1 MQENPFISVVV
12 PVYNEAL
19 TIETTINRIEAERYR
34 KEIILVDDGSDDGTT
49 ELLRNRTQSTSKD
62 CSIQFVRHRT
72 NLGKGAAVWTG
83 FRHARGEFV
92 IIQDADLEYNPSD
105 YSKLLAPLI
114 NGEAD
119 AVYGSRFLN
128 RKSSLSLHFLGN
140 KMLTML
146 SNLCTGF
153 CLTDMETGYKA
164 FRSELLSRISLREDG
179 FGFEPE
185 ITAEL
190 AGLQARVVEVPI
202 TYRRRGYRAGK
213 KLKWKDGFA
222 APFFILRYNLERC
235 FGFSRRT
242 GSIAG

>member
-49 ELLRNRTQSTSKD
+49 ELLQNRTESTNQD
-62 CSIQFVRHRT
+62 CSIQVLLHRT
-72 NLGKGAAVWTG
+72 NLGKGAAVRTG
-83 FRHARGEFV
+83 FRHVTGDIV
-92 IIQDADLEYNPSD
+92 IIQDADLEYHPSD
-105 YSKLLAPLI
+105 YSKLLGPFI

-119 AVYGSRFLN
+119 VVYGSRFLN
-128 RKSSLSLHFLGN
+128 TESSMSLHFLGN
-140 KMLTML
+140 KVLTML

-153 CLTDMETGYKA
+153 HLTDMETGYKA
-164 FRSELLSRISLREDG
+164 FRSEFLSRISLCEDG

-185 ITAEL
+185 ITAEV

-213 KLKWKDGFA
+213 KLKWKDGVA
-222 APFFILRYNLERC
+222 AP
-235 FGFSRRT
+235 
-242 GSIAG
+242 